1 MKNTPY
7 FKLYTDDADRALLNP
22 ITKERPYLHMYP
34 TTEQLAKLNKKKV
47 NNKKGF
53 QVVIFNKTD
62 KSYVEHQLI
71 PFVHVRNGK
80 PKKFKRI
87 EHYVPYKRTK

>member
-47 NNKKGF
+47 NKGTTANRTYYFAKDINYLANEPIINKFREFK
-53 QVVIFNKTD
+53 VSICYSIKTM
-62 KSYVEHQLI
+62 
-71 PFVHVRNGK
+71 PNVHN
-80 PKKFKRI
+80 
-87 EHYVPYKRTK
+87 